1 MLDNIYM
8 LSDPEICKR
17 IAAKIKM
24 IRLKQNMSQAELA
37 DKAGISVSSV
47 KRIEDGEIKNF
58 ESLIRILR
66 TLGELD
72 VFVKLIEEQ
81 PLSPNEYYDLVNK
94 TGKPQRKRASKGYTK
109 EKEESKW

>member
-1 MLDNIYM
+1 MAISINFDMLDNIYM

-47 KRIEDGEIKNF
+47 KRIEDGEI
-58 ESLIRILR
+58 
-66 TLGELD
+66 
-72 VFVKLIEEQ
+72 
-81 PLSPNEYYDLVNK
+81 
-94 TGKPQRKRASKGYTK
+94 
-109 EKEESKW
+109 